1 MHHVVHMYFE
11 AKEVYEPNRGVHVGI
26 FFKLMLITCVGVSL
40 QGWNTIMHD
49 EGDSVGLPI
58 MWQLSTT

>member
-40 QGWNTIMHD
+40 QG
-49 EGDSVGLPI
+49 
-58 MWQLSTT
+58 